1 MKKVIVIRSK
11 DFKEKKEYDIQCGE
25 EKDISNGVYSLY
37 CTIRASKKPP
47 IQCHYYIE
55 AYHTLGGGM
64 GGWDSYTEDVG
75 IAHGKKDIPKQLRL
89 TAVSYARKLAK
100 RLGASLEDRL

>member
-1 MKKVIVIRSK
+1 MKKVIVKRSE
-11 DFKEKKEYDIQCGE
+11 DFKTNKEYDIITGE
-25 EKDISNGVYSLY
+25 DENRLPY

-47 IQCHYYIE
+47 IQSHYLIE
-55 AYHTLGGGM
+55 AYHPLGGGF
-64 GGWDSYTEDVG
+64 GGWDSYREEVG

-89 TAVSYARKLAK
+89 TAILYAQKLAK